1 MHDPKLIFLDEPTTG
16 LDPVNARLIK
26 DIILELK
33 AAGKTIFITT
43 HHMQD
48 ADELCDRIAFMV
60 DRQLA
65 LIDSPKS
72 LKLQFGERIVEV
84 EYGSGLL
91 KRKKFLLD
99 ELGSDEAFLKLLQQ
113 EPIQTI
119 HSREASLEDV
129 FIKVTGTPLNQ
140 YS

>member
-1 MHDPKLIFLDEPTTG
+1 MHDPKLIFFDEPTSG
-16 LDPVNARLIK
+16 LDPVNARLLK

-33 AAGKTIFITT
+33 ARGKTIFITT

-60 DRQLA
+60 DGRLA
-65 LIDSPKS
+65 LVDSPKS

-84 EYGSGLL
+84 EYGLDSL
-91 KRKKFLLD
+91 KLEKFLLD
-99 ELGSDEAFLKLLQQ
+99 DLGQNQAFLQLLQQ
-113 EPIQTI
+113 ESIQTI

-129 FIKVTGTPLNQ
+129 FIKVTGRDLKQ
-140 YS
+140 YA